1 MKTYQAFLLSVAVL
15 VAGFLFATFFHD
27 APYATF
33 AGTLGLVFAAYSG
46 KRLLQKKEEF
56 IDKND

>member
-15 VAGFLFATFFHD
+15 VAGFVFATFFPT

-33 AGTLGLVFAAYSG
+33 AGTLGLVFVGYAG
-46 KRLLQKKEEF
+46 KRLMQKKEGF